1 MKQDLRVLA
10 VAGLLLLATSLGG
23 PALAQKPGGILR
35 MSHFDSPA
43 NMSLLEESTAA
54 VNRPMMGVFNN
65 LVMFDQH
72 VPQNSM
78 RSIVPDLATSWA
90 WNEEGTELTFP
101 LRQGVKWHDG
111 KPFTAKD
118 VKCTWDLLTGKT
130 SEKLRLNPRK
140 SWYSNLQEVTTNGDT
155 EATFHLKRPQPAF
168 LALLASGWSPVY
180 PCHVSPRDMRSHPI
194 GTGTGPFKFV
204 EFKPNERIT
213 VTRNPDYWKSGRPYL
228 DGVEYTI
235 IKDVSTRNLAFIA
248 GKSDIDIGVTIP
260 VLKDVK
266 NQAPQAICEEVT
278 ANVSRN
284 LIVNRDAPPFDN
296 PDLRRAMSLSLD
308 RQAFIDILTEGQR
321 SIGGVMQPPP
331 NGVWGMPPDVL
342 MTLPGYDPDVQKS
355 RTEARTIMG
364 KLGYGPDKPL
374 AVTVSTRNTAG
385 YRDPAVILIDQL
397 KEIYIAGELETLDT
411 TQWYPKLMRK
421 DYKVALNVTE
431 SEVDDPAPLFYE
443 NYVCGADRNYTR
455 YCNHEVDKLVDQQS
469 MESDREKRQKL
480 VWEIER
486 KLAEDDARPIIFYP
500 HVANC
505 WQPQVKG
512 LTIMANSIYNGWR
525 LEDLWLDN

>member
-43 NMSLLEESTAA
+43 SMSLLEESTAA

-342 MTLPGYDPDVQKS
+342 MTLPGYNPDVQKS

>member
-43 NMSLLEESTAA
+43 SMSLLEESTAA